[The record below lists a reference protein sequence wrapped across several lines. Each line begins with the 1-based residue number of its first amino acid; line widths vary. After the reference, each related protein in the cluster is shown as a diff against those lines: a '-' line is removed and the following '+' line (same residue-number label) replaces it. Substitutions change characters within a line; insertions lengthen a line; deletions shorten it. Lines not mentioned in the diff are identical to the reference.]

1 MEQFEEL
8 FEQIRERLTQTTG
21 RKSLEAVIKRE
32 KPGYLDCK
40 LGGIPFVP
48 EGGSLPVDADN
59 GNPLFLL
66 AQINFAKIP
75 HIEDYP
81 KEGILQFFIGGDDLY
96 GMDCEDGSIQNSWR
110 VLYFEDISDPMDEK
124 LVEQMVDESFES
136 DELLLPFEN
145 FKESYLLEFN
155 ENESCISVT
164 DYRFDEMLTKYCND
178 LWPES
183 FGEIEGETSLPEPLR
198 DIIYKEL
205 SGYESRIGGYPA
217 FTQYDPRD
225 EEGWSD
231 YELLLQIDS
240 YGDDDGW
247 IIMWGDSGIANFF
260 ISAEDLRNKDF
271 SKVLYNWDCC

>member
-178 LWPES
+178 LWHES